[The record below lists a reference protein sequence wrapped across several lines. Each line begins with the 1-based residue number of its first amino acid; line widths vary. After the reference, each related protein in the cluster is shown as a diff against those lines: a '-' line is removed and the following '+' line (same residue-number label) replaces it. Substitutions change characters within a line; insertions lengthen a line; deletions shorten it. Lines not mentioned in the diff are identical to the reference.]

1 MGDSIRLQAVNA
13 VAAALAVASVT
24 LNEGTPNEATY
35 TKPSGLTIHRMRLR
49 PIEHDALPS
58 QLVYLLDSPRPTPR
72 ASGTLDRIVR
82 VGVESRKIITV
93 SGDPPDDQMDE
104 LEMWCVRAI
113 MDDET
118 LGGVTHQVEEAETA
132 RDFDHEGEVFFGRT
146 AKVFE
151 VDYQTLRNDPE
162 LKT

>member
-13 VAAALAVASVT
+13 VETALNAASVT
-24 LNEGTPNEATY
+24 LNAGTPNEATY
-35 TKPSGLTIHRMRLR
+35 TKPAGLTIHRFPLR
-49 PIEHDALPS
+49 PLEHDALPA
-58 QLVYLLDSPRPTPR
+58 QVVYLLDSPKPIARG
-72 ASGTLDRIVR
+72 SGTLDRVVQIA
-82 VGVESRKIITV
+82 VESRKAILLAGV
-93 SGDPPDDQMDE
+93 PPDDQMDE

-113 MDDET
+113 MADET
-118 LGGVTHQVEEAETA
+118 LSGVVHQIEEAETA
-132 RDFDHEGEVFFGRT
+132 RRFTNKAEQFFGET

>member
-1 MGDSIRLQAVNA
+1 MGDSIRLQAVDA

-24 LNEGTPNEATY
+24 LNAGTPNEATY

-49 PIEHDALPS
+49 PLEHDNLPA
-58 QLVYLLDSPRPTPR
+58 QCVYLLDSPKPEAR
-72 ASGTLDRIVR
+72 ASGTLDRVIR
-82 VGVESRKIITV
+82 VGVESRKVILL

-104 LEMWCVRAI
+104 LEMWCVRAL

-118 LGGVTHQVEEAETA
+118 LSGLVHQIEEAETA
-132 RDFDHEGEVFFGRT
+132 RDFPNVGEVFFGQT

>member
-13 VAAALAVASVT
+13 IATALAQASVT
-24 LNEGTPNEATY
+24 LHAGTPNEATY
-35 TKPSGLTIHRMRLR
+35 TKPTGLNVHRMRLR

-58 QLVYLLDSPRPTPR
+58 QLVYLLDSPKPQPR
-72 ASGTLDRIVR
+72 ASGTLDRVVR
-82 VGVESRKIITV
+82 IGVESRVKIAIA
-93 SGDPPDDQMDE
+93 GAPPDDQMDE

-113 MDDET
+113 MSDER
-118 LGGVTHQVEEAETA
+118 LGGVVHQIEEAETA
-132 RDFDHEGEVFFGRT
+132 RDFDTEGEIILGRT

-151 VDYQTLRNDPE
+151 IDYQTLRNDPE